1 MTSVQ
6 RRAGRSSE
14 RPPLLSVQTITQLR
28 WWSTSQRVV
37 AAVVFV
43 VVFVVIG
50 EIGQTL
56 PPANVGRMY
65 PVEWWNW
72 VTLAVSAAIIGL
84 IVATFVRPGGR
95 RALAG
100 AGSGSAGTIAA
111 IVMACPVCSPLA
123 IPLLGTGGL
132 LAFLVPDRG
141 WIALASIVVLA
152 LTLLLRLRAA
162 SSCAISLPPP
172 APVS

>member
-6 RRAGRSSE
+6 RRTGRSSG
-14 RPPLLSVQTITQLR
+14 RPPLLSMQKIAQLR
-28 WWSTSQRVV
+28 WWSTPQRLV

-43 VVFVVIG
+43 LIFGVIG
-50 EIGQTL
+50 EVGQTL
-56 PPANVGRMY
+56 PPANAGRTF
-65 PVEWWNW
+65 PVQWWNW
-72 VTLAVSAAIIGL
+72 VTLAASAALIGL
-84 IVATFVRPGGR
+84 IVATFIRPGGR

-141 WIALASIVVLA
+141 WIALASIVLLA

-162 SSCAISLPPP
+162 SSCAISLPPR
-172 APVS
+172 APVA